1 MLDGWEVHSNWC
13 VVIPLPPPNPI
24 LLPITWCTDMGMIHQ
39 SRGGGRRRDLTRHV
53 DVISFVFH
61 VLQLLAIRC
70 TQQKSCCISRSTMR
84 HMLQPYLP
92 WFSYGYHRCI
102 LVDLLT
108 IYIDPPHRVYIVEY
122 RAIINMSRRS
132 LISLNRT
139 WVLMMMLFALWSS
152 PNCIP
157 IKCRGPMKETSH

>member
-1 MLDGWEVHSNWC
+1 MYVRWMRGTLKLMCGDS
-13 VVIPLPPPNPI
+13 PPSAKSH
-24 LLPITWCTDMGMIHQ
+24 PITYYLMHRHGHDP
-39 SRGGGRRRDLTRHV
+39 SKRGGGRRRDLTRHV

-139 WVLMMMLFALWSS
+139 WVLMMMLFAL
-152 PNCIP
+152 
-157 IKCRGPMKETSH
+157 